1 MPKKRDVRQ
10 ITDSRVLA
18 AMAHPLRRRLVDL
31 LKVDGPATASMLAE
45 RTGEAVGNISHHMKV
60 LAASELVEV
69 APELARDGRE
79 RWWRLVSSSVRWSS
93 RDFAGDPSGEAVEMA
108 AVSLGLQRQ
117 LELLSAWRAAGAE
130 EHEAWGDGPFSTDS
144 WLRLTPDELVR
155 FSQEII
161 GLIQRWSQRD
171 VPDDDAERQPVFVFA
186 HGIPARP

>member
-1 MPKKRDVRQ
+1 MPKNRDVRQ
-10 ITDSRVLA
+10 VTDSRVLA

-79 RWWRLVSSSVRWSS
+79 RWWRLVSARLRWSS

-108 AVSLGLQRQ
+108 AASLGLQRQ
-117 LELLSAWRAAGAE
+117 LELLNAWRGASPE
-130 EHEAWGDGPFSTDS
+130 THAAWGDGPFVTDS
-144 WLRLTPDELVR
+144 WLRLSPDELVQ
-155 FSQEII
+155 FSQEMI
-161 GLIQRWSQRD
+161 GLIQRWADRD
-171 VPDDDAERQPVFVFA
+171 IPDDGAERESVFVFA
-186 HGIPARP
+186 HGIPAQP